1 MANQWRKLSSAGYG
15 YSLARLALN
24 ASLYFDVQED
34 PEFGMTR
41 EEYNPLAEKFI
52 ELLGRFCEGENPSE
66 MADEAFALREA
77 CKKEME
83 TVVAFLDHFRV
94 YEYVINRI
102 ERRYS
107 DDLPEVED
115 TEEFLSRLL
124 HFIMDTEDGGTM
136 NQRIQM
142 VVRELPIRMTRQK
155 YYSILRD
162 SLAIYLG
169 ADKKSFDQMM
179 YFLRSASLLGL
190 TEEEK
195 NRRPEFAG
203 LLDQLASQKI
213 SEMPK
218 EVFYDLQSKLENTG
232 FRISKDSDS
241 LHELQDLIND
251 FCVICLCKESAVRD
265 AAEEQNAGAIL
276 SAICES
282 WNAHSEIPEEIFD
295 DHMDALEGVQ
305 EEYFEKYMRMDFKE
319 DAWEDQKQ
327 KKQASQ
333 VQNLLSTSSFALLE
347 TDDDE
352 SEKEL
357 DRETLDKSIDEF
369 IAEVDPLLKSLQK
382 PVVRAVMAGGLSTIP
397 FGFNSSQDL
406 FEYMKNSLDSCTDYA
421 EKAASMELLEM
432 MMDEEED
439 YDLL

>member
-41 EEYNPLAEKFI
+41 EEYSPLAEKFI
-52 ELLGRFCEGENPSE
+52 GLLERFCEGEKPSE

-77 CKKEME
+77 CKKETE
-83 TVVAFLDHFRV
+83 TVIEFLDNFRV
-94 YEYVINRI
+94 YEYVLNRM

-107 DDLPEVED
+107 DDLSEIED
-115 TEEFLSRLL
+115 TEEFVRRLL
-124 HFIMDTEDGGTM
+124 HFIMDTEDGGTI

-162 SLAIYLG
+162 SLAIYQG

-179 YFLRSASLLGL
+179 SFLRSASLLGL

-195 NRRPEFAG
+195 NRRPEFTEF
-203 LLDQLASQKI
+203 LNQLSSQKF
-213 SEMPK
+213 SEMSK
-218 EVFYDLQSKLENTG
+218 EVFLNLQKKLENTG
-232 FRISKDSDS
+232 LQISKESDS
-241 LHELQDLIND
+241 LHELQDMIND

-265 AAEEQNAGAIL
+265 AAEEQHAGIIL
-276 SAICES
+276 KAICES

-295 DHMDALEGVQ
+295 DQMDALEGVQ

-327 KKQASQ
+327 KKQASY
-333 VQNLLSTSSFALLE
+333 VQNLLSSSSFALLE
-347 TDDDE
+347 TDDE
-352 SEKEL
+352 AEKEL
-357 DRETLDKSIDEF
+357 DKAMLDRSIDEF
-369 IAEVDPLLKSLQK
+369 ITEADPLLKSLQK
-382 PVVRAVMAGGLSTIP
+382 PVSRAVMSGVLSIIP
-397 FGFNSSQDL
+397 FAFNSSQDL
-406 FEYMKNSLDSCTDYA
+406 FEYIKNSLDSCTDYA